1 MEKVGG
7 NEVVGILRELV
18 LSQTHGQAVDRCWGQ
33 EKEKQATNDLQD
45 SIEALEDNP
54 NQESLVE
61 QVLAFEPA
69 HAQLTR
75 RHYAVGAML
84 PVTGKTMAAFLM
96 ADVHIRSPE

>member
-7 NEVVGILRELV
+7 NEVVWIRRELV
-18 LSQTHGQAVDRCWGQ
+18 LSQSQGHAVDRCWAQ
-33 EKEKQATNDLQD
+33 DKEKQATNDLQD

-69 HAQLTR
+69 HVQLTR
-75 RHYAVGAML
+75 RHHAVGAKL
-84 PVTGKTMAAFLM
+84 RRQQQGHSGVS
-96 ADVHIRSPE
+96 HC

>member
-7 NEVVGILRELV
+7 NEVVWIRRELV
-18 LSQTHGQAVDRCWGQ
+18 LSQSHGHAVDRCWAQ
-33 EKEKQATNDLQD
+33 DKEKQATNDLQD
-45 SIEALEDNP
+45 SIEALKDDP

-69 HAQLTR
+69 HAQLAG

-84 PVTGKTMAAFLM
+84 PRHRQDHGGVS
-96 ADVHIRSPE
+96 HC